1 MKVGRLV
8 RRGGIALALAGGSA
22 GVAGAQDHVAN
33 PHVSISLVPEFQGA
47 VPGAVLAVAVRFQL
61 EPGWHIYWENPG
73 QAGIATSVRW
83 SVSPGIGVGPVTWPV
98 PALLLVS
105 GIVTHVHYGDVALAT
120 RLMLPPKPQLSP
132 VRIAAELRYGVCR
145 DLCLPGSARLSL
157 ELPWVSGPP
166 RPEPGWGEMARR
178 IAGRE
183 PAPQGG
189 PSVTATLQDSVVVL
203 EVRSPTALAGQ
214 VTFFPADQGIASAAV
229 TATVSP
235 TARTATLRLPLVGS
249 PAGPLRGVLVLGDP
263 SVPSPTGFAVSVRL
277 RR

>member
-1 MKVGRLV
+1 MNLGRLV
-8 RRGGIALALAGGSA
+8 RRGGIALVLAGGSA
-22 GVAGAQDHVAN
+22 GVAGAQDRVAN

-47 VPGAVLAVAVRFQL
+47 VPGASLAVAVRFQL

-98 PALLLVS
+98 PTLLLVS

-120 RLMLPPKPQLSP
+120 RLTLSPKPQLSP
-132 VRIAAELRYGVCR
+132 VRIGAEIRYGVCR

-157 ELPWVSGPP
+157 ELPWVGSPP
-166 RPEPGWGEMARR
+166 RPDLGWAETGRL
-178 IAGRE
+178 IAGRA
-183 PAPQGG
+183 PAQRGG
-189 PSVTATLQDSVVVL
+189 PSVTARLQDSVVVL
-203 EVRSPTALAGQ
+203 DVRSTMALAGR

-229 TATVSP
+229 TTTVSA
-235 TARTATLRLPLVGS
+235 TARTAKLRLPLVGS

-263 SVPSPTGFAVSVRL
+263 SAASSTGFAVSARL

>member
-1 MKVGRLV
+1 MKIGRLV
-8 RRGGIALALAGGSA
+8 RRSGIAVALAGGSA
-22 GVAGAQDHVAN
+22 GGAGAQDHLAN
-33 PHVSISLVPEFQGA
+33 PHLDISLVPEFQGA
-47 VPGAVLAVAVRFQL
+47 VPGTSLGVAVRFQL

-105 GIVTHVHYGDVALAT
+105 GIVTHVHHGDVALAT
-120 RLMLPPKPQLSP
+120 SLALPPGPRLSP
-132 VRIAAELRYGVCR
+132 VRIAAEIRYGICR

-157 ELPWVSGPP
+157 ELPWVGSLP
-166 RPEPGWGEMARR
+166 RPDPGWAEIGRL

-183 PAPQGG
+183 PAQRGG

-203 EVRSPTALAGQ
+203 DVRSTRALAGQ

-229 TATVSP
+229 TTTVSP

-263 SVPSPTGFAVSVRL
+263 SAPSPTGFAVSVRL
-277 RR
+277 GR